1 MTCERKSPNPVVS
14 AIATTGNRIKVTIKY
29 RMAIDSISN
38 LQLSVLI
45 LAMKAVS
52 IILLFLVCA
61 CQMPMLTLA
70 GKQLKGIEATTT
82 NFAFA
87 KQYKLLKLEVNP
99 EKPYSVILR
108 CTVLDGELY
117 VDAAATR
124 KWAIYLRSDRRV
136 RVMLGSAI
144 YNAVAKTITDPDITQ
159 RFLKGRTIYRLRPA
173 SMDEAAR
180 E

>member
-1 MTCERKSPNPVVS
+1 
-14 AIATTGNRIKVTIKY
+14 
-29 RMAIDSISN
+29 MAIDTISN

-45 LAMKAVS
+45 LVMKTVS
-52 IILLFLVCA
+52 LMLTLSLLCA

-70 GKQLKGIEATTT
+70 GKQLQGIEATTT

-87 KQYKLLKLEVNP
+87 EQYKLLKLEVNP
-99 EKPYSVILR
+99 ENPYSVILR

-124 KWAIYLRSDRRV
+124 KWAMYLRSDRRV
-136 RVMLGSAI
+136 RVMLGGAI
-144 YNAVAKTITDPDITQ
+144 YNAVATTITDPEITQ
-159 RFLKGRTIYRLRPA
+159 KFFKGRTIYRLRPA
-173 SMDEAAR
+173 AMDEATR

>member
-1 MTCERKSPNPVVS
+1 
-14 AIATTGNRIKVTIKY
+14 
-29 RMAIDSISN
+29 MAIDTISN

-52 IILLFLVCA
+52 MILTLSLLCA

-82 NFAFA
+82 DFAFA
-87 KQYKLLKLEVNP
+87 DRYKLLKLEVNP

-124 KWAIYLRSDRRV
+124 KWAIYLHSDRRV

-144 YNAVAKTITDPDITQ
+144 YNAVATTITDPKITE
-159 RFLKGRTIYRLRPA
+159 RFLKGRTIYRLEPA
-173 SMDEAAR
+173 AMPAEINEAAP

>member
-1 MTCERKSPNPVVS
+1 
-14 AIATTGNRIKVTIKY
+14 
-29 RMAIDSISN
+29 
-38 LQLSVLI
+38 
-45 LAMKAVS
+45 MKAVS

-87 KQYKLLKLEVNP
+87 EQYKLLKLEVNP

-108 CTVLDGELY
+108 CTVLEGELY

-124 KWAIYLRSDRRV
+124 KWATYLLSDRRV
-136 RVMLGSAI
+136 RVMLGSTI
-144 YNAVAKTITDPDITQ
+144 YNALATTITDPEITQ
-159 RFLKGRTIYRLRPA
+159 SFLKGRTIYRLRPA
-173 SMDEAAR
+173 AMDEAAR